1 MKFFGYVQKKSDN
14 PLALCF
20 FLLFLSHQNPITMI
34 QRTVKTRVV
43 GIGLSI
49 DETVYAIVDVR
60 GNIIAKDT
68 FATTDFVNVNDF
80 VTYLSEKVVEM
91 IENNG
96 GYECIRSV
104 GISAPSANFLT
115 GCIENAPNLP
125 WKGQIPLAAML
136 QDRLGLAVA
145 LGNDAHVRAL
155 GEYVFGS
162 AHGMKDFIVVNL
174 GHGVGSCIFT
184 KGKAHLGSEGFA
196 GEIGHS
202 CIEHNGRLCGCGNH
216 GCLEA
221 YVGSKGILQ
230 TAQEILDSDPRPSL
244 MRDRKDMTPADIT
257 AFADE
262 GDVLAQEVY
271 RRAGHQLGIGLANYA
286 SILNPEGI
294 ILAGGISHAGHWLM
308 DAVNDSFEEHVFHN
322 VKGKVKLLCSNLDQA
337 ERDVLGASALA
348 WDVKEYSLF
357 V

>member
-1 MKFFGYVQKKSDN
+1 
-14 PLALCF
+14 
-20 FLLFLSHQNPITMI
+20 MI

-68 FATTDFVNVNDF
+68 FATTDFVNVNEF
-80 VTYLSEKVVEM
+80 VTFLSEKVVEM

-96 GYECIRSV
+96 GYECMRSV

-174 GHGVGSCIFT
+174 GHGVGSCFFT
-184 KGKAHLGSEGFA
+184 KGKAISPTL
-196 GEIGHS
+196 
-202 CIEHNGRLCGCGNH
+202 
-216 GCLEA
+216 
-221 YVGSKGILQ
+221 
-230 TAQEILDSDPRPSL
+230 SL
-244 MRDRKDMTPADIT
+244 
-257 AFADE
+257 
-262 GDVLAQEVY
+262 
-271 RRAGHQLGIGLANYA
+271 
-286 SILNPEGI
+286 
-294 ILAGGISHAGHWLM
+294 
-308 DAVNDSFEEHVFHN
+308 
-322 VKGKVKLLCSNLDQA
+322 
-337 ERDVLGASALA
+337 
-348 WDVKEYSLF
+348 
-357 V
+357 

>member
-1 MKFFGYVQKKSDN
+1 
-14 PLALCF
+14 
-20 FLLFLSHQNPITMI
+20 MI
-34 QRTVKTRVV
+34 QRTIKTRVV

-49 DETVYAIVDVR
+49 EETDYAIVDVR
-60 GNIIAKDT
+60 GNIIAKDA
-68 FATTDFVNVNDF
+68 FATTDFPNVNEF
-80 VTYLSEKVVEM
+80 VTFLSERIVEM

-96 GYECIRSV
+96 GYESIRSV
-104 GISAPSANFLT
+104 GISAPSGNFMT
-115 GCIENAPNLP
+115 GCIENSPNLP
-125 WKGQIPLAAML
+125 WKGQIPLGAML
-136 QDRLGLAVA
+136 RDRLGLAVA

-174 GHGVGSCIFT
+174 GHGVGSCIFI

-202 CIEHNGRLCGCGNH
+202 CVEHNGRLCGCGNR

-221 YVGSKGILQ
+221 YAGSKGIIK
-230 TAQEILDSDPRPSL
+230 TAKELLETDSRPSL
-244 MRDRKDMTPADIT
+244 MCDVERLTPLDI
-257 AFADE
+257 FHFCEQGDE
-262 GDVLAQEVY
+262 IAIEVF
-271 RRAGHQLGIGLANYA
+271 RRTGYQLGIGLANYA
-286 SILNPEGI
+286 TILNPEGI
-294 ILAGGISHAGHWLM
+294 ILAGGISHAGHWLL
-308 DAVNDSFEEHVFHN
+308 DSVNESFEEHVFHN
-322 VKGKVKLLCSNLDQA
+322 VKGKVKLLISNLDQA

>member
-1 MKFFGYVQKKSDN
+1 
-14 PLALCF
+14 
-20 FLLFLSHQNPITMI
+20 MI

-68 FATTDFVNVNDF
+68 FATTDFVNVNEF
-80 VTYLSEKVVEM
+80 VTFLSEKVVEM

-174 GHGVGSCIFT
+174 GHGVGSCFFT

-202 CIEHNGRLCGCGNH
+202 CVEDNGRLCGCGNR

-221 YVGSKGILQ
+221 YVGAKGILQ
-230 TAQEILDSDPRPSL
+230 TAQEVMDSDPRPSL
-244 MRDRKDMTPADIT
+244 MRDRKNMTPRDIT

-262 GDVLAQEVY
+262 GDALAQEVY

-294 ILAGGISHAGHWLM
+294 ILAGGISQAGKWLL
-308 DAVNDSFEEHVFHN
+308 DSVNDSFEEHVFHN
-322 VKGKVKLLCSNLDQA
+322 VKGKVKLLLSNLDQA

>member
-1 MKFFGYVQKKSDN
+1 
-14 PLALCF
+14 
-20 FLLFLSHQNPITMI
+20 MI
-34 QRTVKTRVV
+34 QQTIKTRVV

-49 DETVYAIVDVR
+49 DETAYAIVDVR
-60 GNIIAKDT
+60 GNIIAKKE
-68 FATTDFVNVNDF
+68 FPTTKFQNVNDF
-80 VTYLSEKVVEM
+80 VTYLSEQIVVM
-91 IENNG
+91 IEEYG
-96 GYECIRSV
+96 GYGSIRSV
-104 GISAPSANFLT
+104 GISAPSGNFMT
-115 GCIENAPNLP
+115 RCIENSPNLP

-202 CIEHNGRLCGCGNH
+202 CIEHGGRLCGCGNR

-221 YVGSKGILQ
+221 YVGSKGIVQ
-230 TAQEILDSDPRPSL
+230 TALELMESDSRPSV
-244 MRDRKDMTPADIT
+244 MRERKDALTPRIIAGLC
-257 AFADE
+257 DE
-262 GDVLAQEVY
+262 GDELAIEVF
-271 RRAGHQLGIGLANYA
+271 RRTGYMLGIGLANYA

-294 ILAGGISHAGHWLM
+294 ILAGGISRAGKWLTE
-308 DAVNDSFEEHVFHN
+308 AVNESFEEHVFHN
-322 VKGKVKLLCSNLDQA
+322 VKGKVKLVISTLDQA

>member
-1 MKFFGYVQKKSDN
+1 
-14 PLALCF
+14 
-20 FLLFLSHQNPITMI
+20 MI
-34 QRTVKTRVV
+34 QSSIKTRVV
-43 GIGLSI
+43 GIGLSL
-49 DETVYAIVDVR
+49 DVTTFAVVDIR
-60 GNIIAKDT
+60 GNIIVKSE
-68 FATTDFVNVNDF
+68 FPTTDFTNPNEF
-80 VTYLSEKVVEM
+80 VTYLSERIVEM
-91 IENNG
+91 VEQNG
-96 GYECIRSV
+96 GYESIRSV
-104 GISAPSANFLT
+104 GISVPSGNFLT
-115 GCIENAPNLP
+115 GCMENSPNLP

-184 KGKAHLGSEGFA
+184 NGKAYLGSEGFS
-196 GEIGHS
+196 GEIGHT
-202 CIEHNGRLCGCGNH
+202 CIEHNGRLCGCGNK

-221 YVGSKGILQ
+221 YVGSKGIIR
-230 TAQEILDSDPRPSL
+230 TAKDLLESDSRPSL
-244 MRDRKDMTPADIT
+244 MRNVENFTPKDIT
-257 AFADE
+257 DFCNQGDE
-262 GDVLAQEVY
+262 LAIEVY
-271 RRAGHQLGIGLANYA
+271 RRTGYGLGIGLANYA

-308 DAVNDSFEEHVFHN
+308 DSVNDSFEEHVFHN
-322 VKGKVKLLCSNLDQA
+322 VKGKGKLLTSSLEES

-348 WDVKEYSLF
+348 WNVKEYSLF

>member
-1 MKFFGYVQKKSDN
+1 
-14 PLALCF
+14 
-20 FLLFLSHQNPITMI
+20 MI
-34 QRTVKTRVV
+34 QSSIKTRVV
-43 GIGLSI
+43 GIGLSL
-49 DETVYAIVDVR
+49 DVTTFAVVDIR
-60 GNIIAKDT
+60 GNIIVKSE
-68 FATTDFVNVNDF
+68 FPTTDFTNPNEF
-80 VTYLSEKVVEM
+80 VTYLSERIVEM
-91 IENNG
+91 VEQNG
-96 GYECIRSV
+96 GYESIRSV
-104 GISAPSANFLT
+104 GISVPSGNFLT
-115 GCIENAPNLP
+115 GCMENSPNLP

-184 KGKAHLGSEGFA
+184 NGKAYLGSEGFS
-196 GEIGHS
+196 GEIGHT
-202 CIEHNGRLCGCGNH
+202 CIEHNGRLCGCGNK

-221 YVGSKGILQ
+221 YVGSKGIIR
-230 TAQEILDSDPRPSL
+230 TAKDLLESDSRPSL
-244 MRDRKDMTPADIT
+244 MRNVENFTPKDIT
-257 AFADE
+257 DFCNQGDE
-262 GDVLAQEVY
+262 LAIEVY
-271 RRAGHQLGIGLANYA
+271 RRTGFGLGIGLANYA

-308 DAVNDSFEEHVFHN
+308 DSVNDSFEEHVFHN
-322 VKGKVKLLCSNLDQA
+322 VKGKVKLLTSSLEES

-348 WDVKEYSLF
+348 WNVKEYSLF

>member
-1 MKFFGYVQKKSDN
+1 MPYFTQYK
-14 PLALCF
+14 
-20 FLLFLSHQNPITMI
+20 TMI
-34 QRTVKTRVV
+34 ERTIKTRVV

-49 DETVYAIVDVR
+49 DETAYAIVDVR
-60 GNIIAKDT
+60 GNIIAKET
-68 FATTDFVNVNDF
+68 FSTADFQHVNEF
-80 VTYLSEKVVEM
+80 VTYLSEKIVTM
-91 IENNG
+91 IEDNG
-96 GYECIRSV
+96 GYTSIRSV
-104 GISAPSANFLT
+104 GISAPSGNFLT
-115 GCIENAPNLP
+115 GCIENSPNLP

-184 KGKAHLGSEGFA
+184 KGKAYLGSEGFA

-202 CIEHNGRLCGCGNH
+202 CIAHGGRLCGCGNR

-221 YVGSKGILQ
+221 YVGSKGVVQ
-230 TAQEILDSDPRPSL
+230 TALELMESDNRPSV
-244 MRDRKDMTPADIT
+244 MREKEFLTPRIIASLC
-257 AFADE
+257 DE
-262 GDVLAQEVY
+262 GDELAIEVF
-271 RRAGHQLGIGLANYA
+271 RRTGYMLGIGLANYA

-294 ILAGGISHAGHWLM
+294 VIAGGISRAGKWLM
-308 DAVNDSFEEHVFHN
+308 ESVNESFEEHVFHN
-322 VKGKVKLLCSNLDQA
+322 VKGKVKLVVSTLDQT

>member
-1 MKFFGYVQKKSDN
+1 
-14 PLALCF
+14 
-20 FLLFLSHQNPITMI
+20 MI

-104 GISAPSANFLT
+104 GVSSPSANFLT

-184 KGKAHLGSEGFA
+184 KGKAHLGSEG
-196 GEIGHS
+196 
-202 CIEHNGRLCGCGNH
+202 
-216 GCLEA
+216 
-221 YVGSKGILQ
+221 
-230 TAQEILDSDPRPSL
+230 EILDSDPRPSL
-244 MRDRKDMTPADIT
+244 MRDRRDMTPADIT

-294 ILAGGISHAGHWLM
+294 ILAGGISHAGHWLL

-322 VKGKVKLLCSNLDQA
+322 VRGKVKLLSSNLDQA